1 MVDTTG
7 IHRLIAQARTRL
19 KVQAALESAT
29 VATISATT
37 LAMCVIFAM
46 RQDALTTTE
55 GVWLL
60 VACAGL
66 VALGALVGGWRRFP
80 TPFVA
85 TRIDRASGLSD
96 RLANACAFEERLA
109 AHADDEPETQAMMR
123 AAVADAARNTKRA
136 DVKGATPFSAPR
148 DSRAAV
154 VFAVIT
160 AAVAGLY
167 WPDDDK
173 HPVPMPT
180 PSANGGGGG
189 SNPADRVALD
199 DEDMEYTRDLLD
211 DLRQTAQ
218 TDRDPALKEFV
229 DKVEHLL
236 DKAELGE
243 LSKEE
248 LLEELA
254 KAEQQYSKGVDEH
267 IEETLADLE
276 QTGKELKQNKL
287 TKELG
292 KALEKGDLEKA
303 QQELEK
309 LAEQVAND
317 KLSEKD
323 RQQIAKALDKVSE
336 KFDKKEQKRDQQID
350 KQIADT
356 KKDIEKLKRQ
366 FDKSKNQQ
374 NKEKLARRMK
384 NKKREL
390 KRLQRKKEEREKSA
404 SRRQLK
410 SLHRNLKNAAE
421 QMSKNNQTQKS
432 RRQASR
438 KMKAASQNLR
448 GVKNDARRV
457 RTQQKVASQ
466 LTDLKE
472 ALRRAKQQ
480 GNRGPKDLFGRNQKN
495 RDFQRRA
502 RGGQGSKGAWK
513 PGAGQRG
520 RLAQGGQGK
529 GQGQNGKQPG
539 GKGQQPGGDSWGT
552 EHDPNLMGDPT
563 GKGGHITDKSVE
575 GVQGRGPSK
584 RETVLAAAQK
594 GFATRQYKKVYA
606 AYKAI
611 VEEVMH
617 TEKVPAGYKYYIKR
631 YFQKIKPHAMN

>member
-1 MVDTTG
+1 MVDTSG
-7 IHRLIAQARTRL
+7 IHRIIGKARARL
-19 KVQAALESAT
+19 KAQAALETAT
-29 VATISATT
+29 LATISASV
-37 LAMCVIFAM
+37 LALCVIFTM
-46 RQDALTTTE
+46 RHHILTTTE

-60 VACAGL
+60 VGCGGL
-66 VALGALVGGWRRFP
+66 VAVGAILGAVRRFP
-80 TPFVA
+80 TPLVA

-96 RLANACAFEERLA
+96 RLANACAFERRLA
-109 AHADDEPETQAMMR
+109 KSADEPPETVAMMR
-123 AAVADAARNTKRA
+123 AAVADATRHAPRA
-136 DVKGATPFSAPR
+136 NVKAATPFSAPR
-148 DSRAAV
+148 DSRAAIA
-154 VFAVIT
+154 FAVIS

-167 WPDDDK
+167 WPEEDQCFGAVAVPSPSSQVANLQVDNPVLIGDDD
-173 HPVPMPT
+173 
-180 PSANGGGGG
+180 
-189 SNPADRVALD
+189 L
-199 DEDMEYTRDLLD
+199 EYTRDLLD
-211 DLRQTAQ
+211 DLRHTAQ
-218 TDRDPALKEFV
+218 DDRDPTLQEFA

-254 KAEQQYSKGVDEH
+254 KAEQEYNKGADEH
-267 IEETLADLE
+267 VEETLADLK
-276 QTGKELKQNKL
+276 QTGKELEKSKL

-309 LAEQVAND
+309 LAQQLAND
-317 KLSEKD
+317 ELSEKD
-323 RQQIAKALDKVSE
+323 RKEVAKALDKVSD
-336 KFDKKEQKRDQQID
+336 KFDKKEQKHDKQLD
-350 KQIADT
+350 KQIADA
-356 KKDIEKLKRQ
+356 KKDIEKLKRR
-366 FDKSKNQQ
+366 FDKTKDGPQKQ
-374 NKEKLARRMK
+374 KLARRMK

-390 KRLQRKKEEREKSA
+390 KQLQREKEQRKKSA

-410 SLHRNLKNAAE
+410 SLHRNLKNAAQE
-421 QMSKNNQTQKS
+421 MRKKNQTQKS

-438 KMKAASQNLR
+438 KMKAASQNLGR
-448 GVKNDARRV
+448 VSQDARKV
-457 RTQQKVASQ
+457 RTQRKVASQ

-472 ALRRAKQQ
+472 ALRRAKQK

-495 RDFQRRA
+495 RDFNRRA

-513 PGAGQRG
+513 PGSGQRG
-520 RLAQGGQGK
+520 RLAKGGK

-539 GKGQQPGGDSWGT
+539 SNGQQPGGDSWGT

-563 GKGGHITDKSVE
+563 GKSGDTVDKSVE
-575 GVQGRGPSK
+575 GIHGRGPSK

-594 GFATRQYKKVYA
+594 GFATRQYQKVYA

-631 YFQKIKPHAMN
+631 YFQKIKPHAMD